1 MLRKFTKFYLDAF
14 RGLSPEIWLLS
25 IATFVNRA
33 GTMVIPFIALY
44 LTEDLSFSLT
54 QVGWIMTSFGL
65 GSTVGSW
72 IGGKLSDKFN
82 FYQVMVVSL
91 FLTGIG
97 FILFFQFK
105 TFVNVNLAIFVLMII
120 ADSFRPASFAAISS
134 YSKKENRVRSISL
147 IRLAINL
154 GFSMG
159 PAVGG
164 FLIYNYG
171 YHSLFIIDGLTC
183 ICASIL
189 LIVLLSP
196 KKRRINKTI
205 DEEEN
210 EASSKSVWTDKP
222 YLLLMLIVFLID
234 IIFIQVFANVPLFY
248 REVHLLGE
256 NTIGWLL
263 AMNGILILIF
273 EMPLVSILENR
284 KINKLS
290 ILSVACVLIAASYF
304 SLNLGIIFFILLVNM
319 VLITF
324 GEMLGFPF
332 SNSFALDRAPSNRVG
347 EYMGLYTLAFSVSHI
362 IGPNIGLRISDHYG
376 FATSWYI
383 MGIIGIIAAILCIV
397 LRNWMQKEKG

>member
-1 MLRKFTKFYLDAF
+1 M
-14 RGLSPEIWLLS
+14 WLLS
-25 IATFVNRA
+25 LATFVNRA

-44 LTEDLSFSLT
+44 LAEDLSFSLT
-54 QVGWIMTSFGL
+54 QVGWVMTSFGF
-65 GSTVGSW
+65 GSTIGSW
-72 IGGKLSDKFN
+72 AGGKLSDKFS

-91 FLTGIG
+91 LLTGIC
-97 FILFFQFK
+97 FIFLFQFK
-105 TFVNVNLAIFVLMII
+105 SFSNVCFAIFILMII
-120 ADSFRPASFAAISS
+120 ADSFRPASFAAISA
-134 YSKKENRVRSISL
+134 YSKQENRVRSISL

-171 YHSLFIIDGLTC
+171 YEWLFYIDGVTC
-183 ICASIL
+183 ISASMLIIL
-189 LIVLLSP
+189 LLAP
-196 KKRRINKTI
+196 KKRAKRNPEKKV
-205 DEEEN
+205 EN
-210 EASSKSVWTDKP
+210 VSSTKSVWTDRP
-222 YLLLMLIVFLID
+222 YLLLIFIVFLID

-273 EMPLVSILENR
+273 EMPLVSYLEHR
-284 KINKLS
+284 KINKLG
-290 ILSVACVLIAASYF
+290 ILAFSCVLIAASYF
-304 SLNLGIIFFILLVNM
+304 SLNFGVFFIILLINM

-332 SNSFALDRAPSNRVG
+332 SNSFAIDRAPGNRVG
-347 EYMGLYTLAFSVSHI
+347 EYMGLYTVAFSASHI

-376 FATSWYI
+376 FETSWYV
-383 MGIIGIIAAILCIV
+383 MGVIGIIAAVLCVV
-397 LRNWMQKEKG
+397 LKRWMDRAERTEGSRQ